1 MHVVIAHFGSHYVK
15 NPGGVENV
23 ICRLANALVH
33 QGMKS
38 QSFIEMIKKGIPTF
52 RLTKKWCRRIFC
64 LKEAE
69 RLYRKNFLQ
78 DIEFSGSYPDCF
90 LKQRR
95 RKLM

>member
-33 QGMKS
+33 QGDEVTILYRDDKEGDPY
-38 QSFIEMIKKGIPTF
+38 FP
-52 RLTKKWCRRIFC
+52 LDKKWCRRIFC

-69 RLYRKNFLQ
+69 RLYRKTSCR
-78 DIEFSGSYPDCF
+78 I
-90 LKQRR
+90 
-95 RKLM
+95 